1 MVGPNNSFTFDPATL
16 PIHVGDTVM
25 WVWASGGHS
34 VVSGTVTGGTE
45 TPDGKFCSP
54 SDTNCG
60 SIQLSDMGATYQH
73 TFTTAGSFPYYC
85 LPHGNIGMVGTIE
98 VSP

>member
-1 MVGPNNSFTFDPATL
+1 M
-16 PIHVGDTVM
+16 
-25 WVWASGGHS
+25 
-34 VVSGTVTGGTE
+34 VSGTVTGGTE
-45 TPDGKFCSP
+45 APDGLFCSP